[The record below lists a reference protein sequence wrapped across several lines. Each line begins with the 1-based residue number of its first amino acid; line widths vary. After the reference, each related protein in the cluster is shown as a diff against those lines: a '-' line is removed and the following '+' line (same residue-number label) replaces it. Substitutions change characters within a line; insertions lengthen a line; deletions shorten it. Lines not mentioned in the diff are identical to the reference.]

1 MNLHAGLLCAVASS
15 FISLPASAQAV
26 IPALP
31 ASSNQ
36 QTVDITVKLSQAKAP
51 FRPIYSWFGYDEANY
66 TTTPLGRHLFGELDA
81 LSPVPVHIR
90 VHHLLTSGNGKPELK
105 FSSTNVY
112 SEDAQ
117 GHPVYNFT
125 ILDSIFDAYKAAGI
139 QPLVELGFMPKDLA
153 ANLPNRKQPYE
164 VHFPGDTLSGASNN
178 PPKDYKKWGDLARA
192 VTAHLVQRYGRTTV
206 NKWYFEVWN
215 EPDIE
220 YWHGSR
226 EDYFKLYDYAVAG
239 VRAALPTAKVGGPAT
254 TGPSGRHA
262 YDYLQAFLNHVK
274 NDRSAATGNKV
285 PLDFISFHAK
295 GHPTFQDG
303 KVTMGLSNEL
313 SDVDRGFTLI
323 SQYPDFRH
331 LPVILSEADP
341 EGCAACSSRMNPA
354 NNYRNGTMYP
364 AYTATAFKGILDLAA
379 EHNTNLIAM
388 LSWSFEFEGK
398 DYFEGFRSLSTN
410 GIDKPILNLFRML
423 GMMGGERVTV
433 ASTGSIPLA
442 TEVSTG
448 VRGNWDTDALATAA
462 GRSAAVLLWN
472 YRDADQ
478 TIPGTPVAITVKG
491 IPSDVKRVLV
501 ENYRIDQ
508 THSNAYTAWQ
518 KMGSPQQP
526 TAEQYLKLQ
535 SSEGLQLLHSPRWVD
550 VVNGAIKV
558 PTAMPPESASLLTLR
573 W

>member
-1 MNLHAGLLCAVASS
+1 MILHAGFLCAVFSLIA
-15 FISLPASAQAV
+15 LPASAQAV
-26 IPALP
+26 IPPLP
-31 ASSNQ
+31 LPTNQ
-36 QTVDITVKLSQAKAP
+36 QTVDITVDLSQVKAP
-51 FRPIYSWFGYDEANY
+51 FRPIYNWFGYDEANY
-66 TTTPLGRHLFGELDA
+66 TTTPLGRRLLGELDA

-117 GHPVYNFT
+117 GHPIYNFT
-125 ILDSIFDAYKAAGI
+125 ILDSIFDTYKAAGI

-153 ANLPNRKQPYE
+153 ANLPNRKEPYE
-164 VHFPGDTLSGASNN
+164 VHFPGDTISGASNN
-178 PPKDYKKWGDLARA
+178 PPNDYKKWGDLARA
-192 VTAHLVQRYGRTTV
+192 VTAHLVQRYGRAAV
-206 NKWYFEVWN
+206 EKWYFEVWN

-274 NDRSAATGNKV
+274 NDRSAATGDKV

-295 GHPTFQDG
+295 GHPTFQGG
-303 KVTMGLSNEL
+303 KVTMGLSHEL

-323 SQYPDFRH
+323 SQYPEFRH

-379 EHNTNLIAM
+379 EHDTNLIAM

-423 GMMGGERVTV
+423 GMMGGQRVAVT
-433 ASTGSIPLA
+433 STGSTPLA

-448 VRGNWDTDALATAA
+448 VRGSWDTDALATAT

-472 YRDADQ
+472 YRDADESV
-478 TIPGTPVAITVKG
+478 PRRPVSITVKG
-491 IPSDVKRVLV
+491 MPPNVKRVLV

-518 KMGSPQQP
+518 AMGSPQEP
-526 TAEQYLKLQ
+526 TTGQYLKLR
-535 SSEGLQLLHSPRWVD
+535 SKEGLQLLDSPKWVD

-558 PTAMPPESASLLTLR
+558 QMDMPPESASLLTLR